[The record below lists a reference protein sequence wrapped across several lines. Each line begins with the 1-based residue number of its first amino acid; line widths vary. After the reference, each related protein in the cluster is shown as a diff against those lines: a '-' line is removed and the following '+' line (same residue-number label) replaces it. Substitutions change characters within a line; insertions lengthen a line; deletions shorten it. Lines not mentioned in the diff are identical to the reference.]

1 MSDIQNPPP
10 DFSGSGAVEYRP
22 AAASAPS
29 RSLGAL
35 GMLLAGQEA
44 HLMAIEGVT
53 SVGIGLGPA
62 GGEAIVVGVVD
73 AGVAVRLPKEIGRVP
88 VVVNVTGTVDALR
101 QR

>member
-10 DFSGSGAVEYRP
+10 DFTGSGAIEYRP
-22 AAASAPS
+22 AAAPS
-29 RSLGAL
+29 RSRGAL
-35 GMLLAGQEA
+35 GVLLAGQEA
-44 HLMAIEGVT
+44 QLMAIQGVI
-53 SVGIGLGPA
+53 SVGIGLGP
-62 GGEAIVVGVVD
+62 GGDEAIVVGVVD